1 MTLITRL
8 SRLLQADLHA
18 LLDRIEEPD
27 ALLKQAVREMEEAV
41 EQDRRKLRVLEL
53 EQTLL
58 VDRQAGLHGQLPRL
72 AEELALCFS
81 AGKQD
86 LARGLIRK
94 RLETELSITALAK
107 KHAALESDRSRLQAS
122 LGEHTSRL
130 EAVRQRAELVESR
143 GADWGPGSEPESAA
157 VSERDV
163 EIAWLKE
170 LQLRER
176 P

>member
-18 LLDRIEEPD
+18 LLDRIEEPE
-27 ALLKQAVREMEEAV
+27 ALLKQAVRDMEESV
-41 EQDRRKLRVLEL
+41 EEDRRRLRALEL

-58 VDRQAGLHGQLPRL
+58 AERQTDLHGQLPRL
-72 AEELALCFS
+72 SEELALCFS

-86 LARGLIRK
+86 LARGLVRK
-94 RLETELSITALAK
+94 RLETEQSLTALAK
-107 KHAALESDRSRLQAS
+107 KHAGLESDRSRLQAS
-122 LGEHTSRL
+122 LAEHMSRL
-130 EAVRQRAELVESR
+130 DAVRQRAELVENR
-143 GADWGPGSEPESAA
+143 CPDWGSDLDSGA

-170 LQLRER
+170 IQLRER